1 MSQANLQELTEAK
14 AEADEGRK
22 GKAFNRPRENEAGGE
37 EFQRNS
43 SSSLSKREQGKSTRT
58 LRTE

>member
-22 GKAFNRPRENEAGGE
+22 GKAFNRPRENEAGGKNFRE
-37 EFQRNS
+37 ILPVVCRS
-43 SSSLSKREQGKSTRT
+43 GSKANLHGP
-58 LRTE
+58 